1 MAAHCP
7 QRRTLMRVPTTNA
20 NVERVPPGRSLCIAV
35 VTETYPPE
43 INGVATTMRQLVTG
57 LQRLGHR
64 VMLVRPRQPREQWRA
79 TTVATDVQDPM
90 SLVLVPGLPIPGY
103 RGLRF
108 GLPVGR
114 RLRRVWQ
121 RRRPDAI
128 YIATQG
134 PLGHAALAV
143 ARMADIPVLTGFHTQ
158 FHQYSRHYGL
168 GLLMKPIVGALRRFH
183 NASDATLVPTATLEH
198 ELEGDGFRNLQV
210 FSRGVD
216 TELFTPARRSQALRR
231 AWGCSPDTAVA
242 LYVGRI
248 AAEKNIELAIDAFQ
262 AMVAAEPST
271 RIVLVGDGP
280 ELAHLRRAHPD
291 FRFTGALMGE
301 ALATHY
307 ASADLF
313 VFPSLT
319 ETFGNVVI
327 EAMACALPVIA
338 FDYAAAGEHIRSG
351 ENGLT
356 MPVGDRERFIGT
368 AVDALHDRQR
378 LNRLGRAARSKAESL
393 EWERVI
399 RGVEQRLFEVIERHS
414 YPGGRHEIMAATTK

>member
-1 MAAHCP
+1 MG
-7 QRRTLMRVPTTNA
+7 LPTTNA
-20 NVERVPPGRSLCIAV
+20 KAQGVPTPETVLCIAV

-64 VMLVRPRQPREQWRA
+64 VMLVRPRQPGEEWRGA
-79 TTVATDVQDPM
+79 AVATDDQDPM

-108 GLPVGR
+108 GLPVRR
-114 RLRRVWQ
+114 RLRRAWH

-134 PLGHAALAV
+134 PLGHAALSI
-143 ARMADIPVLTGFHTQ
+143 ARSADIPVLTGFHTQ

-168 GLLMKPIVGALRRFH
+168 GLLMKPIVAALRRFH
-183 NASDATLVPTATLEH
+183 NASDATLVPTATLEQ
-198 ELEGDGFRNLQV
+198 ELEGDGFRNLHV

-216 TELFTPARRSQALRR
+216 TELFTPARRSRSLRR
-231 AWGCSPDTAVA
+231 AWGCSPDTGVA

-248 AAEKNIELAIDAFQ
+248 AAEKNIELAIDTFQ
-262 AMVAAEPST
+262 AMVAAQPST

-280 ELAHLRRAHPD
+280 ALAHLRHAHPD
-291 FRFTGALMGE
+291 FLFTGALMGE

-327 EAMACALPVIA
+327 EAMACALPVVA

-356 MPVGDRERFIGT
+356 VPVGDRQGFIST
-368 AVDALHDRQR
+368 AVAALRDRQR

-399 RGVEQRLFEVIERHS
+399 HGVEQRLFEAIERHS